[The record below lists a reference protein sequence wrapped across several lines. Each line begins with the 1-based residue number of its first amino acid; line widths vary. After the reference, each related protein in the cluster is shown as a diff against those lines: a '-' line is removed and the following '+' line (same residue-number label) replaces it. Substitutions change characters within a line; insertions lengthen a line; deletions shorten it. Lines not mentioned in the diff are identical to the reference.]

1 MGSYNR
7 IALFHADNLKW
18 IREVT
23 LPDIPSMAA
32 KAWEY
37 GNPRKIQIGDML
49 DAAGEEIV
57 FRTLHG
63 HLVIMDRYLAIK
75 HEHGEGGVIDFVV
88 GPNVN
93 PPGAWIRRPLYLLSA
108 RGHIVRLEFDPA
120 AAFPNQGVLAAA
132 SHLEYGTMRDLDLLP
147 WGGQQVLGALF
158 LHHMGTT
165 DAVRLFSMPD
175 CVKVGQFGDLKHN
188 PPDPPSPPAVPLPPM
203 AAKHATATGDMEPSL
218 TYVAGHG
225 ADRYVI
231 SAGGDVSVWDGE
243 TVLGHKRLGTFLP
256 AVGHGCVQAAEI
268 DASSA
273 GQEIVGVTTAG
284 RVFWVKLSELTTAGT
299 NLNIARTILED
310 NGRVYEDRCN
320 LSLSATW
327 AMQPVPSTSGPG
339 KLRVVDG
346 SGIVWDVDPTGKPTL
361 VLHSLPSLGFVDSG
375 ATSLQSGTGGGGS
388 GATPHKFWD
397 TTTGWLASTPYVPK
411 DAPGADWWL
420 PAVGKRPLVPI
431 LPVPSANAHWVL
443 PYGGT
448 TFVDNSGQSPLTWCA
463 LWQKSFVEPL
473 IPEKPLYVGFHF
485 VQRFT
490 YSISGGQASVQDIW
504 ASTQESLGTAP
515 PPRFPP
521 GAAGYV
527 KAIRTELGGAAPLN
541 KQAIRI
547 GRVLADG
554 APHVVVSGIGGRVM
568 VLDGN
573 TGRIVRESADYGLG
587 GMALAIAN
595 LDDQGPDEILFAPL
609 YDPIVP
615 GVQSVRSTLRVFGDG
630 GGSALQ
636 LLGSVPVGEPG
647 NADFPGYG
655 TCGIAVA
662 DLTDHQLDLGKVV
675 IVTTLNGELIVF
687 AVESGGTI
695 NSQPLF
701 RLAVE
706 GAIGVLNSIVV
717 ADLDPVDS
725 KPELY
730 LAGSVGIRRFDFQ

>member
-1 MGSYNR
+1 
-7 IALFHADNLKW
+7 
-18 IREVT
+18 
-23 LPDIPSMAA
+23 
-32 KAWEY
+32 
-37 GNPRKIQIGDML
+37 
-49 DAAGEEIV
+49 
-57 FRTLHG
+57 
-63 HLVIMDRYLAIK
+63 
-75 HEHGEGGVIDFVV
+75 
-88 GPNVN
+88 
-93 PPGAWIRRPLYLLSA
+93 
-108 RGHIVRLEFDPA
+108 
-120 AAFPNQGVLAAA
+120 
-132 SHLEYGTMRDLDLLP
+132 MRDLDLIP

-175 CVKVGQFGDLKHN
+175 CTRIGQFGDLMHN
-188 PPDPPSPPAVPLPPM
+188 PPPVPQPPPPLWVPLPPM

-243 TVLGHKRLGTFLP
+243 TVLGHKTLGTFGP
-256 AVGHGCVQAAEI
+256 ALGHGCVQAAEI
-268 DASSA
+268 DDSSP
-273 GQEIVGVTTAG
+273 GQEIVGATTGG

-339 KLRVVDG
+339 KLRVANG
-346 SGIVWDVDPTGKPTL
+346 TGTVWDVDPTGKPTL
-361 VLHSLPSLGFVDSG
+361 VVLESLPSLAFLDSG
-375 ATSLQSGTGGGGS
+375 ATSLQSGTGGDGG

-397 TTTGWLASTPYVPK
+397 TTSGWVASTPYVPK
-411 DAPGADWWL
+411 DAPGEAWWL
-420 PAVGKRPLVPI
+420 PTGIKRPLMP
-431 LPVPSANAHWVL
+431 LWPVPSANAHWTL

-448 TFVDNSGQSPLTWCA
+448 TFVDDTVQPPVTWCA
-463 LWQKSFVEPL
+463 LWQRSFVEPL
-473 IPEKPLYVGFHF
+473 IPEKPLYEGFHF

-504 ASTQESLGTAP
+504 ASTQGSLGTAP

-521 GAAGYV
+521 SATGYV
-527 KAIRTELGGAAPLN
+527 KALRTELGGAAPLN
-541 KQAIRI
+541 MQAIRI

-568 VLDGN
+568 VLDGT

-595 LDDQGPDEILFAPL
+595 LDDQGPDEILYAPL

-636 LLGSVPVGEPG
+636 LLSSVPVGESG

-662 DLTDHQLDLGKVV
+662 DLTDHHLELGKVV

-687 AVESGGTI
+687 AVESGAI
-695 NSQPLF
+695 IAQPLF

-717 ADLDPVDS
+717 ADLDPADT

-730 LAGSVGIRRFDFQ
+730 LAGSAGIRRFDFQ